1 MGMLFSSWAHV
12 MHGVFKPWGKGS
24 ETYMVQHLSLLSTTF
39 VLTMGLLFKVNTV
52 QQNSPGFYMLS
63 VVMTLLCV
71 AFAVV
76 WVYAMARG
84 VAAKMRRNRERKA
97 AKRLAASL
105 AAESAARLGGGGD
118 DDNDHIIIVDGA
130 HVATDAEVV
139 EARGAVASIENVTVN
154 AVVRVAGPVWSSD
167 NSDHASALS
176 GAERRGQLPK
186 NRGFSSLFASRGQA
200 GARGSSKS
208 VPSQSPPSSGGIL
221 VCAQENRG
229 SSSGSGVVSSTASS
243 NSGIPVQSSNAS
255 DATGSGGPGR
265 ASGAVPSES
274 AKSMFP
280 RNRGFSRLAA
290 KGFGFLPVVLPVTSA
305 SGTAPSIESG
315 PNARTSDRS
324 SRIAHLQIDR
334 HRSASASSQL
344 QDSDEGTP

>member
-105 AAESAARLGGGGD
+105 AAESAARGGGD
-118 DDNDHIIIVDGA
+118 DNLNEPNIIVDGA

-154 AVVRVAGPVWSSD
+154 AVVAGPVWSSD
-167 NSDHASALS
+167 DSDHASALS

-243 NSGIPVQSSNAS
+243 NSGIPVQSGNAS

-290 KGFGFLPVVLPVTSA
+290 KGFGFLVLPVTSA
-305 SGTAPSIESG
+305 SGTAPPSIESG
-315 PNARTSDRS
+315 PNARTRTSDRS

-334 HRSASASSQL
+334 PRSVSASSQL

>member
-105 AAESAARLGGGGD
+105 AAESAARGGGD
-118 DDNDHIIIVDGA
+118 DDNDHNIIVNGA

-154 AVVRVAGPVWSSD
+154 AVVAGPVWSSD
-167 NSDHASALS
+167 DSDHASALS

-290 KGFGFLPVVLPVTSA
+290 KGVGFMVLPP
-305 SGTAPSIESG
+305 APSIDSEPGLSEG
-315 PNARTSDRS
+315 KSDRS
-324 SRIAHLQIDR
+324 SRIAHLQSDR
-334 HRSASASSQL
+334 PRSASASSQL
-344 QDSDEGTP
+344 RNVGTP

>member
-105 AAESAARLGGGGD
+105 AAESAARGGGD
-118 DDNDHIIIVDGA
+118 DNLNEPNIIVDGA

-154 AVVRVAGPVWSSD
+154 AVVAGPVWSSD

-243 NSGIPVQSSNAS
+243 NSDIPIQSQSSNVS

-265 ASGAVPSES
+265 TSASSAVPSAGES

-290 KGFGFLPVVLPVTSA
+290 KGVGFMVLPP
-305 SGTAPSIESG
+305 APSIDSEPGLSEG
-315 PNARTSDRS
+315 KSDRS
-324 SRIAHLQIDR
+324 SRIAHLQSDR
-334 HRSASASSQL
+334 PRSASASSQL
-344 QDSDEGTP
+344 RNVGTP